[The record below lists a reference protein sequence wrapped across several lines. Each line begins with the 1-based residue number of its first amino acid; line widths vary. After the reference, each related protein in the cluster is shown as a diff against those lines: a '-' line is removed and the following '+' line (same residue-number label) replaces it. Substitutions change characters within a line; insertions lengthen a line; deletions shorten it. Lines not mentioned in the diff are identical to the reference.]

1 MDTDNDKILYK
12 IGWGVFAL
20 TFLIVTL
27 ISVLKIKYQLFL
39 FPCLFHKLTGLYCP
53 GCGGTRSV
61 TSLLHGHPITSI
73 RYNPIVIYGV
83 LIYAWYMISNTI
95 EKLSKHTIKIGMKYR
110 DSYFVIGLGII
121 LIFCFIRNFILIAFG
136 IDITFAQ

>member
-27 ISVLKIKYQLFL
+27 ISVFKIRYQLFL
-39 FPCLFHKLTGLYCP
+39 FPCLFHRLTGLYCP

-61 TSLLHGHPITSI
+61 TSLLHGHPIISI
-73 RYNPIVIYGV
+73 RYNPIVMYGV

-95 EKLSKHTIKIGMKYR
+95 EKLSKHTINIGMKYR
-110 DSYFVIGLGII
+110 DSYFVIGLGI
-121 LIFCFIRNFILIAFG
+121 LIVFCVVRNFLLVAFG
-136 IDITFAQ
+136 LDITL